1 MAAALVGG
9 AFLSASLQILFDR
22 LSSPEV
28 LAYLRGKFKHG
39 NFDELLGKLKSTL
52 LVVTAVLDDAEQ
64 KQMRNNP
71 GVDKW
76 LDDLEEAYYDADDLL
91 DEIETDALQ
100 LKVETKLRASSSNV
114 CNLSKIKKKFRSLF
128 SKSRSSYGRDMES
141 KIKRILERLEYLKK
155 DMDVFRLQENNVI
168 ERLSVRLPSTSLVE
182 ESGVYGR
189 DKEKN
194 DIIKLLLPN
203 EEVSSEI
210 GVIPIVGMGGLGKTT
225 LAQLVYNDKRVVDCF
240 EVRVWLCISDQFD
253 VFRVTKTLL
262 QSLPSSSSEDNVTD
276 LNLLQLK
283 LKEKLMGKKFLIV
296 FDDVW
301 NEKQGDWDIMTL
313 PFKGGAQGSK
323 IIMTTRIENV
333 ACFRG
338 TVQPLRLG
346 ELTEEACW
354 ELFAKHAS
362 RNRDFTKNPDLER
375 IGKEIVKKCKG
386 LPLAAKTLGSL
397 LHSTSDTREWEKML
411 KSEIWELTDDRSDI
425 LPALRLSYYH
435 LPSQLK
441 RCFAYCA
448 IFPKD
453 YKFEKENLVLLWMAE
468 NLLPNSSREKR
479 REEWG
484 EEYFNDLVSRSFFQ
498 PSATHA
504 GDFPFG
510 EEESVGNFSFV
521 MHDLMHDL
529 ARFVAKEYCLQLGS
543 GNSSDGVKKARHLA
557 FIPTSDDPYKRFNS
571 VSEASHLRTFLPT
584 QNYEYEPRNISM
596 KVVDDL
602 LKLRCLRVFS
612 LSGYQNIVQ
621 LPDSIGKQRH
631 LRFLDFSYTRITTLP
646 ESVSRLYNLQ
656 TLKLYGCASL
666 LKLPVNLHHLINL
679 RNLDIR
685 FCDSLKEI
693 PTQIS
698 KLKGLQIL
706 SKFIVGRDGGKKI
719 GELKELPD
727 LHGELQIEN
736 LENILNPKHALEQAK
751 LTEKVHLETLKLQWS
766 YDGTNDESTKARDAL
781 DMLLPNRAL
790 KSLQIHQYPG
800 KGFPNWVGCESFANM
815 VFVELSN
822 CRYCSSLPPLGQ
834 LPSLKTLY
842 ISAFHKVVTVGPEF
856 YGNAGSVVR
865 PFLSLQVL
873 KFSGMSSWKK
883 WIQMEEHDVGTFKK
897 LREFEIVNCD
907 KLIGDLPSFL
917 PSLRKLK
924 VKCEGQLAFS
934 LPRMPSVNDIEVDG
948 CKNEGHIKSLFEA
961 LKHMESSPRRLKISN
976 ITSSIDI
983 SGYLPT
989 TLETLDVSCCKRLEF
1004 PLNHQLHK
1012 SLQKLHIEESFD
1024 SLRSFP
1030 LDSFPKLQQLRIYG
1044 SEGLESL
1051 SVSDGQSPSSLSSL
1065 LIQSCPSFVS
1075 FPNGGLRAPNLTFLF
1090 IGFCNKLKLLPE
1102 KMHDH
1107 LPSLNTL
1114 FIFNCPEIESFP
1126 EGGFPFSLSS
1136 LYIWHCHKLVASRAN
1151 WNLQTL
1157 PILTRFSIRGGNE
1170 DEESFPEEELLPTTI
1185 ADLYIG
1191 HFPRLKALDKNG
1203 IQQLTSL
1210 KSLYISS
1217 CPDLQTIPEEGLPTS
1232 LQELSISKCPLLE
1245 KKCIRDKGECW
1256 NIIDRIFCVTINGEI
1271 IS

>member
-1 MAAALVGG
+1 MAAALVDG

-39 NFDELLGKLKSTL
+39 NFDELLGKLKSTIH
-52 LVVTAVLDDAEQ
+52 VVTAVLDDAEQ

-100 LKVETKLRASSSNV
+100 LKVETKLKASSSKV

-141 KIKRILERLEYLKK
+141 KIKRILGRLEYLKK
-155 DMDVFRLQENNVI
+155 DMDVLRLQESNVG
-168 ERLSVRLPSTSLVE
+168 ERLSLRLPSTSLVE

-253 VFRVTKTLL
+253 VFRVMKTLL

-283 LKEKLMGKKFLIV
+283 LKEKLTGKKFLIV

-301 NEKQGDWDIMTL
+301 NEKQSDWDIMTQ

-323 IIMTTRIENV
+323 IIVTTRIENV
-333 ACFRG
+333 ACFMG

-346 ELTEEACW
+346 ESTEEACW
-354 ELFAKHAS
+354 ELFAKLAS

-397 LHSTSDTREWEKML
+397 LHSTLDTKEWEKML

-425 LPALRLSYYH
+425 LPALRLSYHH

-453 YKFEKENLVLLWMAE
+453 YKFEKENLVLLWTTE

-504 GDFPFG
+504 
-510 EEESVGNFSFV
+510 
-521 MHDLMHDL
+521 
-529 ARFVAKEYCLQLGS
+529 AKEYCLQLGS

-612 LSGYQNIVQ
+612 LSGYQNVVQ
-621 LPDSIGKQRH
+621 LPDSIGKQSH
-631 LRFLDFSYTRITTLP
+631 LPFLDFSYTHITTLP
-646 ESVSRLYNLQ
+646 ESLSRLYNLQ

-685 FCDSLKEI
+685 FCNSLKEI
-693 PTQIS
+693 PTQI
-698 KLKGLQIL
+698 
-706 SKFIVGRDGGKKI
+706 R
-719 GELKELPD
+719 LPD

-766 YDGTNDESTKARDAL
+766 YDGTNDESTQARDVL

-790 KSLQIHQYPG
+790 KSLQIHQYPD

-856 YGNAGSVVR
+856 YGNAGSVVK
-865 PFLSLQVL
+865 PFPSLQVL

-897 LREFEIVNCD
+897 LREFEIVNCH

-924 VKCEGQLAFS
+924 VKCEGHAFS
-934 LPRMPSVNDIEVDG
+934 LPRMPSISDIEVDG
-948 CKNEGHIKSLFEA
+948 CKNEGQINSLFEA
-961 LKHMESSPRRLKISN
+961 LKHKESSPRRLKISN

-1030 LDSFPKLQQLRIYG
+1030 LDSFPKLQQLHIYG

-1090 IGFCNKLKLLPE
+1090 IRFCNKLKLLPE
-1102 KMHDH
+1102 KMHDQ

-1114 FIFNCPEIESFP
+1114 FVFNCPEIESFP
-1126 EGGFPFSLSS
+1126 EGGLPFSLSS

-1157 PILTRFSIRGGNE
+1157 PNLTRFSIRGGNE
-1170 DEESFPEEELLPTTI
+1170 DEESFPEEGLLPTNI
-1185 ADLYIG
+1185 AHLYIG

-1217 CPDLQTIPEEGLPTS
+1217 CPEFQTIPEEGLPTS

-1245 KKCIRDKGECW
+1245 KKCIRDKGEYW